1 MALETA
7 FAISSGGVRE
17 TSEGYVEE
25 RIHRRELTV
34 VVADGNSVFRSGVVA
49 LLSREHDIRAVPSTS
64 SVMLLAQVED
74 LRPAVVLVDVD
85 LAPRGGIEAIAR
97 IKRRAPGTQAVA
109 IAAHAD
115 CDLVLAAVR
124 AGARGIIERSVHS
137 ASLAR
142 IVRRAAT
149 GEVTLPRHLLG
160 HVLDE
165 LARVERRVDAN
176 VALTPLSMREREV
189 LALIGQGR
197 RNREIAGILSISE
210 LTVKR
215 HVHNMLEKLKVPTRA
230 AAASLAFAAERRPPA
245 ESELP
250 MAARH

>member
-1 MALETA
+1 MQ
-7 FAISSGGVRE
+7 GRVM
-17 TSEGYVEE
+17 
-25 RIHRRELTV
+25 TV
-34 VVADGNSVFRSGVVA
+34 IVADGNSVFRSGVVA
-49 LLSREHDIRAVPSTS
+49 LLGREHDMRAVPSASTE
-64 SVMLLAQVED
+64 MLLPQVMD

-85 LAPRGGIEAIAR
+85 LGPRGGIEAIAR
-97 IKRRAPGTQAVA
+97 IKRREPATEAVA
-109 IAAHAD
+109 IASD
-115 CDLVLAAVR
+115 PSREVVLAAVR

-142 IVRRAAT
+142 IVRRAAI

-176 VALTPLSMREREV
+176 VALSPLSMREREV

-197 RNREIAGILSISE
+197 RNREIAEILSISE

-215 HVHNMLEKLKVPTRA
+215 HVHNMLEKLRVPTRA
-230 AAASLAFAAERRPPA
+230 AAASLAFAAERRPLV

-250 MAARH
+250 TAVR